1 MQRVACT
8 AFNKYNGMKINQLI
22 ITGLVSAAVVMLA
35 SCTSGPEPIIY
46 GKDACDHCRMTIMD
60 PKFGA
65 ELVTAKG
72 KIFKYDDVNCMV
84 NHAKGLPDGMSGA
97 TYLLIA
103 DMARPATL
111 IPVQSAFFLRS
122 DEIRSPMGSRVV
134 AFSSA
139 EVRDSLL
146 SAIGGTV
153 LDWNGVKAIY
163 E

>member
-1 MQRVACT
+1 MREL
-8 AFNKYNGMKINQLI
+8 KHSLNGLI
-22 ITGLVSAAVVMLA
+22 TLTIVMLA
-35 SCTSGPEPIIY
+35 SCTHAPEPINY

-65 ELVTAKG
+65 ELVTSKG
-72 KIFKYDDVNCMV
+72 KVYKYDDVNCMV
-84 NHAKGLPDGMSGA
+84 MHDKELPEGISGA
-97 TYLLIA
+97 THVLIA
-103 DMARPATL
+103 DLARPATL

-122 DEIRSPMGSRVV
+122 DEVRSPMGSRVA
-134 AFSSA
+134 AFSDV